1 LANIGSTGGLTA
13 GTEEARTTFGS
24 TVCNGV
30 VVTNSVTVGG
40 RLEFPRRAILLPLL
54 VRKLRSGG
62 PLAPITTGDLMQRF
76 GLSRRTFLAAS
87 SALLLNGHT
96 AVASPIRGFA
106 GEIQAARDRIGGR
119 LGLHVLDTHTGGRWS
134 FDDGSRYAMAST
146 FKMSLAAAILQR
158 TDLGA
163 ISLDEQV
170 KLQASDMLSHAPV
183 TSKHLGKG
191 AMTVRELCAAV
202 VEASDNPAAN
212 LLLKMIDGPAGLT
225 RFFRSLGDRETRLDR
240 YELDLN
246 SNLPGDL
253 RDTTT
258 PRAMV
263 HSMEQVLTK
272 EVLSPISREL
282 LLGWMINASTGLKM
296 VRQGLPAQWKVGDK
310 TGRGA
315 NGAVNDLVITWPP
328 GRKPVLMA
336 LYLRDSKRTAAELS
350 AVHAEIGGI
359 VAREV
364 LRT

>member
-1 LANIGSTGGLTA
+1 
-13 GTEEARTTFGS
+13 
-24 TVCNGV
+24 
-30 VVTNSVTVGG
+30 
-40 RLEFPRRAILLPLL
+40 
-54 VRKLRSGG
+54 
-62 PLAPITTGDLMQRF
+62 MQRY

-87 SALLLNGHT
+87 SGLLLLRH
-96 AVASPIRGFA
+96 AALASPISGFA
-106 GEIQAARDRIGGR
+106 GQIQAIRDRTGGR
-119 LGLHVLDTHTGGRWS
+119 LGLHVLDTHTGRRWS
-134 FDDGSRYAMAST
+134 WDDDSRYAMAST
-146 FKMSLAAAILQR
+146 FKMLLAAAILQR
-158 TDLGA
+158 TDLGTL
-163 ISLDEQV
+163 SLDEQV

-183 TSKHLGKG
+183 TSKQVEKG
-191 AMTVRELCAAV
+191 AITIRELCAAV
-202 VEASDNPAAN
+202 VEVSDNPAAN

-246 SNLPGDL
+246 SNLPGDP

-272 EVLSPISREL
+272 DVLSPASREM

-296 VRQGLPAQWKVGDK
+296 VRQGLPAEWKVGDK

-336 LYLRDSKRTAAELS
+336 LYLSDSKQTIAELH
-350 AVHAEIGGI
+350 AVHAEVGGI
-359 VAREV
+359 IAREV
-364 LRT
+364 QKS

>member
-1 LANIGSTGGLTA
+1 MQPS
-13 GTEEARTTFGS
+13 S
-24 TVCNGV
+24 
-30 VVTNSVTVGG
+30 
-40 RLEFPRRAILLPLL
+40 PRF
-54 VRKLRSGG
+54 S
-62 PLAPITTGDLMQRF
+62 
-76 GLSRRTFLAAS
+76 LSRRRFLAAAS
-87 SALLLNGHT
+87 GLLLGSHATLASSNGDFT
-96 AVASPIRGFA
+96 KQ
-106 GEIQAARDRIGGR
+106 IQAILDRIGGR
-119 LGLHVLDTHTGGRWS
+119 LGLHVLDTHTARRWR
-134 FDDGSRYAMAST
+134 FDDDSRYAMAST
-146 FKMSLAAAILQR
+146 FKMFLAAAVLQR
-158 TDLGA
+158 ADLGT

-183 TSKHLGKG
+183 TSKHLEQGT
-191 AMTVRELCAAV
+191 MTVRALCAAV

-246 SNLPGDL
+246 SNLPGDP

-272 EVLSPISREL
+272 EVLSSASREM
-282 LLGWMINASTGLKM
+282 LLGWTINASTGLKM
-296 VRQGLPAQWKVGDK
+296 VRQGLPKQWKAGDK
-310 TGRGA
+310 TGKGA
-315 NGAVNDLVITWPP
+315 NGAVNDLVVSWPP

-336 LYLRDSKRTAAELS
+336 LYLSDSRRNSADLS

-364 LRT
+364 LRS